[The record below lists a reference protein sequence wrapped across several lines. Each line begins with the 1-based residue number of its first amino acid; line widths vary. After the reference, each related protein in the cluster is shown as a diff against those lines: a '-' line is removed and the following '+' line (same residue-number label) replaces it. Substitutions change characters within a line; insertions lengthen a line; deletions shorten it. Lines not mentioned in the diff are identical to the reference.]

1 MATIKVVDVLNN
13 AKIILQDS
21 GAVRYANASL
31 LKFFNDGQREVV
43 LHRPD
48 ANVAAATFAC
58 ANGSK
63 QALPAA
69 ALRLINVIRNT
80 SGRAVSPVDRSMLDQ
95 NLPNW
100 HEKIAGVAGIEHFV
114 YEATDPKNFY
124 VFPKAVNGTH
134 SLEIVYS
141 TIPTDIAISN
151 FSSAT
156 TVIGLDDVYAN
167 CLTDYVLYRAYQI
180 DSAEGNM
187 SRSGMHF
194 QAFLQSLGVKTKS
207 DAAASPRA
215 LGVRG

>member
-124 VFPKAVNGTH
+124 VFPKA
-134 SLEIVYS
+134 YS